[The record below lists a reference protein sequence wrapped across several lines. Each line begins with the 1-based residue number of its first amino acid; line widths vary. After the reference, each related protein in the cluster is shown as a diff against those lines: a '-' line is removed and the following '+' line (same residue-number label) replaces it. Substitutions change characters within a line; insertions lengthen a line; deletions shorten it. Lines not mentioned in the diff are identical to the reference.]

1 MFPEK
6 NLEAG
11 QDREGNQEADLDGGR
26 KKKQGKIQLVNLL
39 ENLKVHPEILG
50 VNQLKDLEENRVKV
64 QVPTHPEVNQEGNPV
79 VEQGRVV
86 DQEISELSNR
96 SRNILMIGTFDYDLN
111 YQKLENTEGINS
123 HALTTKYELCLKC

>member
-50 VNQLKDLEENRVKV
+50 VNQLKDLEENHVKV
-64 QVPTHPEVNQEGNPV
+64 QVPTHQEVNQEGNPV
-79 VEQGRVV
+79 AEQGRVV
-86 DQEISELSNR
+86 DQEINELSNR
-96 SRNILMIGTFDYDLN
+96 SRNILMIGTFEYDLN

-123 HALTTKYELCLKC
+123 HALATKFELCPKC

>member
-26 KKKQGKIQLVNLL
+26 KKKQEKIQLVNLL

-111 YQKLENTEGINS
+111 YQKLENTEGINP
-123 HALTTKYELCLKC
+123 HALATKFELCL

>member
-111 YQKLENTEGINS
+111 YQKLENTEGINP
-123 HALTTKYELCLKC
+123 HALATKFELCL